1 MKNSK
6 ELQVGNWLATDT
18 VHQGDSAELLHRIAP
33 ESIALSVWSPPYHV
47 GKEYEKGQTFLE
59 WQKMLRDVISA
70 HLRILKPGGFCAINI
85 ADILCF
91 PDETMPRIQAETLS
105 SRRITLTKEE
115 ILVAIAELGTTNRDV
130 IAKHFGVS
138 EQTIDRRLKGN
149 NIRGGKY
156 NAQTRIKTVA
166 GLIEDFA
173 QESGLY
179 LYDRRVWVKDAAWAN
194 SRWASSSYR
203 AVDEFEY
210 VFLLWKPGVTKVD
223 RARLLPDEWVEWGS
237 RAVWNIPSVRAN
249 DNHEAKFPIE
259 LPLRLI
265 KMLTDPGEV
274 VLDPFAGSGTSMVA
288 ATQLGRIPIGI
299 DLMPEYVK
307 LSNKALS
314 KAKSEPIQG
323 KLPL

>member
-1 MKNSK
+1 MKHSI
-6 ELQVGNWLATDT
+6 EPQVGNWLALEN
-18 VHQGDSAELLHRIAP
+18 VHLGDSAELLHRIAP
-33 ESIALSVWSPPYHV
+33 ESISLSVWSPPYHV

-70 HLRILKPGGFCAINI
+70 HLRILKPGGFCVINI

-91 PDETMPRIQAETLS
+91 PDENMPRIQAETLS

-115 ILVAIAELGTTNRDV
+115 ILVAISELGTTNRDV

-156 NAQTRIKTVA
+156 HSQTRVKTVA
-166 GLIEDFA
+166 GMIEEFA
-173 QESGLY
+173 QDSGLY

-210 VFLLWKPGVTKVD
+210 VFFLWKPGVTKVD
-223 RARLLPDEWVEWGS
+223 RSRLTSQEWVEWGS

-259 LPLRLI
+259 LPLRIIQL
-265 KMLTDPGEV
+265 LTDPGDV
-274 VLDPFAGSGTSMVA
+274 VLDPFSGSGTSLVA
-288 ATQLGRIPIGI
+288 AVQLGRTPIGI
-299 DLMPEYVK
+299 DLTPEYVK
-307 LSNKALS
+307 MGNQAIKKATS
-314 KAKSEPIQG
+314 QPIQA
-323 KLPL
+323 KLPI